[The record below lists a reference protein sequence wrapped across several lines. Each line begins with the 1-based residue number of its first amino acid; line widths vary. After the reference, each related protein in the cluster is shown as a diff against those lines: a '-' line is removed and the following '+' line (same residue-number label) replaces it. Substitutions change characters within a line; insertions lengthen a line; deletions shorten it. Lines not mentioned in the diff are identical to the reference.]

1 MGTWDILKI
10 FLILGAMMGMMY
22 GLLYLVKKYLYSF
35 DKKGTSNSKIK
46 VISTQTILPKK
57 FVSLIKLNNT
67 VYLLGISDQSVNLID
82 KIDEQILESEEK
94 SNSEIPKQNFLSLLK
109 ANMGFK

>member
-1 MGTWDILKI
+1 
-10 FLILGAMMGMMY
+10 MGMMY
-22 GLLYLVKKYLYSF
+22 VLLYLVKKYLYSF

-82 KIDEQILESEEK
+82 KIDEQIAS
-94 SNSEIPKQNFLSLLK
+94 FLRYPYRKDICIQFYRLI
-109 ANMGFK
+109 